1 LNMKNILQI
10 IAVATFLILVS
21 FTPKNKK
28 TVILD
33 VGHGGTDRG
42 SIHNE
47 LSEKDIVLSIA
58 KKVQDLNKDK
68 QLNLIL
74 TRDIDHFVS
83 LNNRVNLANE
93 KAADLLLSLHANYTG
108 KTDVSGFE
116 IFIKENALTE
126 ESLALAKAIETTY
139 PDQIKKRKVTV
150 ANFTVLKNSECPSA
164 LLELGFMSNES
175 DRNYLTSEDGQ
186 WEIAQAIYRAI
197 K

>member
-1 LNMKNILQI
+1 MKNILQI

-68 QLNLIL
+68 QLNLNL

>member
-1 LNMKNILQI
+1 MKNILQI

-58 KKVQDLNKDK
+58 KKVQDLNKYK

-93 KAADLLLSLHANYTG
+93 KAAYLLLSLHANYTG

-164 LLELGFMSNES
+164 LLELGFMINDS

>member
-1 LNMKNILQI
+1 MKNILQI

-68 QLNLIL
+68 KLNLIL
-74 TRDIDHFVS
+74 TRDINHFVS

-126 ESLALAKAIETTY
+126 ESFALAKAIETTY

-164 LLELGFMSNES
+164 LLEL
-175 DRNYLTSEDGQ
+175 
-186 WEIAQAIYRAI
+186 
-197 K
+197 

>member
-1 LNMKNILQI
+1 MKNILQI

-150 ANFTVLKNSECPSA
+150 ANFTVLKNSECPST

>member
-1 LNMKNILQI
+1 MKNILQI

-150 ANFTVLKNSECPSA
+150 ANITVLKNSECPSA

>member
-1 LNMKNILQI
+1 MKNILQI

-93 KAADLLLSLHANYTG
+93 KAADLLLSLHANYTE

-150 ANFTVLKNSECPSA
+150 ANFTVLKNSECPST

>member
-1 LNMKNILQI
+1 MKNILQI

-93 KAADLLLSLHANYTG
+93 KAADLLLSLHANYT
-108 KTDVSGFE
+108 
-116 IFIKENALTE
+116 
-126 ESLALAKAIETTY
+126 
-139 PDQIKKRKVTV
+139 
-150 ANFTVLKNSECPSA
+150 
-164 LLELGFMSNES
+164 
-175 DRNYLTSEDGQ
+175 
-186 WEIAQAIYRAI
+186 
-197 K
+197 

>member
-1 LNMKNILQI
+1 MKNILQI

-42 SIHNE
+42 SIHNK

>member
-1 LNMKNILQI
+1 MKNILQI